1 MELRQR
7 GVSPVS
13 VKPWLRCMNAYF
25 KWNGAGFKI
34 GRLKEEQKV
43 LATLTQDQV
52 KHFIAFKPQGINET
66 RAHMVALLILDGGYR
81 ISEVLALPS
90 ESCDFD
96 NLSVKV
102 KGKGGKHRLVPMSN
116 DMRRVLFKYAAK
128 RSGPGRVLFGTRT
141 NSQVSVRNFER
152 DLKLLGRSLNITG
165 VRFSPHTMRHTFAVF
180 YLRNGGN
187 LFYLSKILGHSTVK
201 TTERYLQSLQVTDL
215 QAVHDRLSLLTPER
229 VSFPDVDVDFCM
241 HRRGEV
247 IQHLLAMARAIRPS
261 TPTWRRWGI
270 APLTKR
276 SCNCC
281 EMASHR
287 FNTERTP
294 CDEEERIMP
303 AAIMSV
309 APCDERGYTKHDYAE
324 VQRKSKERQ

>member
-1 MELRQR
+1 MESTTYQNEVLNRGTASEFILERKYLKNVTIKTLAWYGDAFKAFTGCETEREVKQRIMELRQR

-13 VKPWLRCMNAYF
+13 VNSWLRCMNAYF

-43 LATLTQDQV
+43 LATLAQEQV
-52 KHFIAFKPQGINET
+52 KQFIAFKPQGINET

-90 ESCDFD
+90 ENCDFE

-116 DMRRVLFKYAAK
+116 DMRRLLFKYAAK

-152 DLKLLGRSLNITG
+152 DLKLLGRRLNITG
-165 VRFSPHTMRHTFAVF
+165 VRFSPHTLRHTFAVF

-215 QAVHDRLSLLTPER
+215 QAVHDRLSLLTPE
-229 VSFPDVDVDFCM
+229 
-241 HRRGEV
+241 HLRGS
-247 IQHLLAMARAIRPS
+247 R
-261 TPTWRRWGI
+261 
-270 APLTKR
+270 
-276 SCNCC
+276 
-281 EMASHR
+281 
-287 FNTERTP
+287 
-294 CDEEERIMP
+294 
-303 AAIMSV
+303 
-309 APCDERGYTKHDYAE
+309 
-324 VQRKSKERQ
+324 